1 VTGALG
7 QTWVHPTNQ
16 ECKVPDTARPM
27 IPPPRRFPS
36 TATCRLKASEATQL
50 RDAADKRDVSV
61 SSLLRQLALDFLSS
75 TP

>member
-1 VTGALG
+1 
-7 QTWVHPTNQ
+7 
-16 ECKVPDTARPM
+16 M